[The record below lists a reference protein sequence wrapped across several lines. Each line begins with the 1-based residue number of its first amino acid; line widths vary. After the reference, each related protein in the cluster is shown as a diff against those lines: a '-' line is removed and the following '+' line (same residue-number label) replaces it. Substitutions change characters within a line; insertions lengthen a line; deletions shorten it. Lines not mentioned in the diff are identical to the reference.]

1 MVNRTDRGSILFKA
15 PDIDGKRVRAVIG
28 AGLALVVLSCAGP
41 YYERAA
47 IAEGYSGGAGIG
59 ITAGERL
66 AQVYGDMDEW
76 PTVVRNVS
84 GLATGYVRYGWSS
97 SACFF
102 MQATGGYGA
111 WNHEATYYS
120 TNGDLAPSLLDIQLG
135 VKFRAGRNGAVKAGI
150 GLPGLLD
157 IAYLHDFGRP
167 WTVGVGVGLRGLSL
181 GLTNHLNISPMIVQH
196 TSLTI
201 AAFPFPNA
209 ETKRPWVAGAF
220 LGLGWDFL
228 RPADEDE

>member
-1 MVNRTDRGSILFKA
+1 MNETSRVSILLKA
-15 PDIDGKRVRAVIG
+15 SGIDGKRMGAVIG
-28 AGLALVVLSCAGP
+28 TGLALLVLSCAGP

-47 IAEGYSGGAGIG
+47 ITEGYSGGAGIG

-66 AQVYGDMDEW
+66 MQVGGDMDEW
-76 PTVVRNVS
+76 PTVVRDVS
-84 GLATGYVRYGWSS
+84 GLATGYVRYGWSR

-102 MQATGGYGA
+102 AQATGGYGA
-111 WNHEATYYS
+111 WNHEAGYYRTS
-120 TNGDLAPSLLDIQLG
+120 GDLAPALLDIQVG

-157 IAYLHDFGRP
+157 VAYLHDFGRP
-167 WTVGVGVGLRGLSL
+167 WTAGIGVGLRGLSL
-181 GLTNHLNISPMIVQH
+181 GLTNHLNISPTVIQH

-201 AAFPFPNA
+201 TAFPFNNI
-209 ETKRPWVAGAF
+209 ETKRSWIAGAF

-228 RPADEDE
+228 PPADEEE

>member
-1 MVNRTDRGSILFKA
+1 MLLKA
-15 PDIDGKRVRAVIG
+15 PGIDGRRVRAFIG
-28 AGLALVVLSCAGP
+28 AGFAVLVLSCAGP

-47 IAEGYSGGAGIG
+47 IMEGYSGGVGVG
-59 ITAGERL
+59 VTAGERVM
-66 AQVYGDMDEW
+66 QTGNDMDEW
-76 PTVVRNVS
+76 PSVVRNVS

-97 SACFF
+97 SAAFF

-111 WNHEATYYS
+111 WNHEAVGGG
-120 TNGDLAPSLLDIQLG
+120 TNGDLALALADLQLG

-157 IAYLHDFGRP
+157 LAYLHDFGRP
-167 WTVGVGVGLRGLSL
+167 WTAGIGVGLRGLSL
-181 GLTNHLNISPMIVQH
+181 GLTNHLNISPTIVQH

-209 ETKRPWVAGAF
+209 ETRRPWVAGAF

-228 RPADEDE
+228 PPADEEE